1 MWLKTI
7 SQHYLRIYKRNLI
20 GTNIRWPTC
29 VQSNMFFLLSKTDTW
44 IIKLWKLLFNR
55 ICYRYCEFLPK
66 SLLFLQKSD
75 KDIICTFFIE
85 WLIARSRNFVICKS
99 LFFSSPEHE
108 VLMVMVS
115 FCDRPMSGVR
125 RPSWVI
131 HNFFKHIL
139 LLNHWANLDE
149 TWQGCSLG
157 EALPKLFK
165 RLNSN
170 HNSGC
175 HGNQK
180 EKKIAKSLRIFSE
193 TRRHRALIFGM

>member
-1 MWLKTI
+1 MPI
-7 SQHYLRIYKRNLI
+7 DPCDFI
-20 GTNIRWPTC
+20 NIT
-29 VQSNMFFLLSKTDTW
+29 LLTEGQYEP
-44 IIKLWKLLFNR
+44 F
-55 ICYRYCEFLPK
+55 PK
-66 SLLFLQKSD
+66 QVL
-75 KDIICTFFIE
+75 
-85 WLIARSRNFVICKS
+85 V
-99 LFFSSPEHE
+99 FSSPEHK
-108 VLMVMVS
+108 VLMVS

-125 RPSWVI
+125 RASSVV
-131 HNFFKHIL
+131 HNFFKHLL

-180 EKKIAKSLRIFSE
+180 EKNSKIFENL
-193 TRRHRALIFGM
+193 LL